1 MADNRQYEEGTIYE
15 AGVGIY
21 FSDGEDHTNIN
32 VEDEVLDKIN
42 GNSERLDEIE
52 QNYVESVE
60 VSADN
65 KSIEVKKADG
75 VVENSISAS
84 ARTTKTTINSMT
96 NAGSPTQFN
105 YISSNETLDIQLG
118 ISPTF
123 EAVTVATD
131 VDDIEFN

>member
-1 MADNRQYEEGTIYE
+1 M
-15 AGVGIY
+15 
-21 FSDGEDHTNIN
+21 
-32 VEDEVLDKIN
+32 DK
-42 GNSERLDEIE
+42 IE

-84 ARTTKTTINSMT
+84 TRTTKTIVNSMT

-118 ISPTF
+118 IPPTF

>member
-1 MADNRQYEEGTIYE
+1 
-15 AGVGIY
+15 
-21 FSDGEDHTNIN
+21 
-32 VEDEVLDKIN
+32 
-42 GNSERLDEIE
+42 
-52 QNYVESVE
+52 
-60 VSADN
+60 
-65 KSIEVKKADG
+65 VKNADG

-84 ARTTKTTINSMT
+84 AKTTKTTVNSMT
-96 NAGSPTQFN
+96 DAGSPTQFN

>member
-1 MADNRQYEEGTIYE
+1 MAGNRQYEEGTIYG

-21 FSDGEDHTNIN
+21 VSDGVDHTNIN

-42 GNSERLDEIE
+42 DNSKRLDKIE

-60 VSADN
+60 VSADH
-65 KSIEVKKADG
+65 KSIEVKKSDG

-84 ARTTKTTINSMT
+84 AITTKTTVNSMT

-105 YISSNETLDIQLG
+105 YISSNETLEIQLG

>member
-1 MADNRQYEEGTIYE
+1 MADKRQYEEGTVYE

-42 GNSERLDEIE
+42 DNSERLEEIE

-60 VSADN
+60 VSADK

-84 ARTTKTTINSMT
+84 ARTDRKS
-96 NAGSPTQFN
+96 
-105 YISSNETLDIQLG
+105 
-118 ISPTF
+118 
-123 EAVTVATD
+123 VV
-131 VDDIEFN
+131 

>member
-1 MADNRQYEEGTIYE
+1 MANNRQYEEGTIYE

-32 VEDEVLDKIN
+32 IEDEVLDKIN
-42 GNSERLDEIE
+42 DNSKRLNEIE

-60 VSADN
+60 VSADS

-84 ARTTKTTINSMT
+84 AITTKTNVNSIT

-131 VDDIEFN
+131 VDDVEFN

>member
-1 MADNRQYEEGTIYE
+1 MADNRQSEEGTIYE

-21 FSDGEDHTNIN
+21 FSDGKDHTNIN
-32 VEDEVLDKIN
+32 IEDEVLDKIN
-42 GNSERLDEIE
+42 GNSERLDKIE

-60 VSADN
+60 VSADH

-84 ARTTKTTINSMT
+84 AITTKTNVNSMT

-131 VDDIEFN
+131 VDDVEFN

>member
-42 GNSERLDEIE
+42 SNSERLDEIE

-65 KSIEVKKADG
+65 KSIEVKKAGG

-84 ARTTKTTINSMT
+84 ATTTKTTVNSMT

-118 ISPTF
+118 VSPTF
-123 EAVTVATD
+123 ESVTVATD
-131 VDDIEFN
+131 VDDINFN

>member
-1 MADNRQYEEGTIYE
+1 MADNRQSEEGTIYE

-21 FSDGEDHTNIN
+21 FSDGKDHTNIN
-32 VEDEVLDKIN
+32 IEDEVLDKIN
-42 GNSERLDEIE
+42 GNSERLDKIE

-60 VSADN
+60 VSADH

-84 ARTTKTTINSMT
+84 AITTKTNVNSMT

-123 EAVTVATD
+123 EAITVATD
-131 VDDIEFN
+131 VDDVEFN

>member
-42 GNSERLDEIE
+42 GNSERLDVIE

-75 VVENSISAS
+75 VVKNSIGAS
-84 ARTTKTTINSMT
+84 ARTIKTTVNTMT

-118 ISPTF
+118 VSPTF
-123 EAVTVATD
+123 EPVTVATD

>member
-1 MADNRQYEEGTIYE
+1 MADKRQYEEGTIYE

-21 FSDGEDHTNIN
+21 FSDGEVYTNIN

-42 GNSERLDEIE
+42 GNSERLDKIE

-60 VSADN
+60 VSADH

-84 ARTTKTTINSMT
+84 TRTTKTIVNSIT
-96 NAGSPTQFN
+96 NTGSPTQFN
-105 YISSNETLDIQLG
+105 YISSNETLDIHLV
-118 ISPTF
+118 IPPTF
-123 EAVTVATD
+123 
-131 VDDIEFN
+131 

>member
-32 VEDEVLDKIN
+32 VEDEILDKIN

-65 KSIEVKKADG
+65 KSIEVKNADG

-84 ARTTKTTINSMT
+84 AKTTKTTVNSVT

-105 YISSNETLDIQLG
+105 YNSSNESLDITLG

-123 EAVTVATD
+123 EPVTVAKD